1 MALSNAVLLANIASR
16 KALTVDSTN
25 DRVGIGSTT
34 PDVTLD
40 VIGII
45 SATSFS
51 GDGSLLT
58 NVGFDTSYISGIAAT
73 FTGNVTVGGVLT
85 YEDVA
90 NVDSVG
96 LITAQSGVR
105 VLAGGVGIADSI
117 FHLSDDNT
125 RIRFPAA
132 DTFTVETAGSER
144 VRIDSS
150 GRSTF
155 SGESASTS
163 GPQYS
168 KLQVLGNTFAETTG
182 LFSLRRN
189 EVFGDIT
196 AGEDLGVIHFA
207 DRTGNTF
214 AEIHGTCDGTTGS
227 SDYPGRLAFY
237 TTADGASSTTER
249 LRIGSSGQIGLGGA
263 NYGTAGQVLQ
273 SNGSG
278 SAVTWEDASGGG
290 ITTEAQVK
298 TTGQTALLTLSSAVD
313 HKVTCTGTVTI
324 DVTGG
329 TLEGESHTLR
339 IVNNG
344 TATVGFS
351 THFLFPSGSVPS
363 LPTADGTI
371 SLISFTIHRAGSTGI
386 STQLLS
392 GSSVNYS

>member
-1 MALSNAVLLANIASR
+1 MALSNAVLLANIASGD
-16 KALTVDSTN
+16 ALTVDTTN
-25 DRVGIGSTT
+25 DRVGVGSTT

-58 NVGFDTSYISGIAAT
+58 NVGFDTSYISGVAAT

-96 LITAQSGVR
+96 IITAQSGLR
-105 VLAGGVGIADSI
+105 VVGGGITAVGVATFYNGIDLNTSFSKINTGSGVNVVFQDQGVDKLHFEVSAQGI
-117 FHLSDDNT
+117 RPNTANTGEVGNATYPFH
-125 RIRFPAA
+125 
-132 DTFTVETAGSER
+132 R
-144 VRIDSS
+144 V
-150 GRSTF
+150 TTQNLV
-155 SGESASTS
+155 ATS
-163 GPQYS
+163 G
-168 KLQVLGNTFAETTG
+168 VNVTG
-182 LFSLRRN
+182 VVTATSYI
-189 EVFGDIT
+189 GD
-196 AGEDLGVIHFA
+196 
-207 DRTGNTF
+207 
-214 AEIHGTCDGTTGS
+214 GS
-227 SDYPGRLAFY
+227 QLEG
-237 TTADGASSTTER
+237 
-249 LRIGSSGQIGLGGA
+249 I
-263 NYGTAGQVLQ
+263 
-273 SNGSG
+273 
-278 SAVTWEDASGGG
+278 SAGG

-298 TTGQTALLTLSSAVD
+298 TTGQTALLALSTAVD

-329 TLEGESHTLR
+329 TQEGESHTLR

-351 THFLFPSGSVPS
+351 TYFLFPSGATPS
-363 LPTADGTI
+363 LPTADGAI